1 MNASQN
7 SPDVLG
13 IDESMRR
20 KYALAVWYI
29 STIYQCWVQLIRWLS
44 AVENLTRKWLAVG
57 KRRKL
62 KAIAHLSRYNQL
74 WYHNVIFSHNSVGNS
89 AKMHSGC
96 ADLGSKATEATLT
109 ERRAAE
115 LENLSGH
122 SQPPSRVRG
131 PYPDYGKVLP
141 LKNFEIL
148 SGLD

>member
-1 MNASQN
+1 M
-7 SPDVLG
+7 
-13 IDESMRR
+13 
-20 KYALAVWYI
+20 
-29 STIYQCWVQLIRWLS
+29 
-44 AVENLTRKWLAVG
+44 G

-122 SQPPSRVRG
+122 SQPPSRVGG